1 MSESTSVQTGNF
13 AVDFLL
19 GGISAAV
26 AKTLVAPI
34 ERVKILL
41 QVQDAHKGVE
51 SGKVKKYTGIGD
63 CFSRVFKE
71 EGITA
76 FWRGNLAN
84 VIRYFPTQALN
95 FAFKDTYKQWF
106 CPYNPKTQPF
116 MFAVGNTLSGGAAG
130 ATSLLFVYPLDFART
145 RLAADIGKGMDQRQF
160 SGLADCVSKIYKT
173 DGVKGLYQ
181 GFMVSVLGIIV
192 YRGFYFGG
200 YDTARKLILNE
211 KSNFLFKFVVA
222 QTVTVGAGLA
232 SYPLDTIRRR
242 LMMQSGRGDIL
253 YKGTFDCALKI
264 FKKEGMYGFYKGA
277 LSNAI
282 RGSSGSLVL
291 VFYDYLQIWALKIMG
306 KADKVKIAK
315 KD

>member
-13 AVDFLL
+13 AVDFML
-19 GGISAAV
+19 GGISAAI

-41 QVQDAHKGVE
+41 QVQDVVKGVD

-63 CFSRVFKE
+63 CFTRVFKE

-76 FWRGNLAN
+76 FWRGNFAN

-95 FAFKDTYKQWF
+95 FAFKDTYKRWLN
-106 CPYNPKTQPF
+106 PYNPKTQPG
-116 MFAVGNTLSGGAAG
+116 MFALGNLLSGGAAG

-145 RLAADIGKGMDQRQF
+145 RLAADIGKGKETRQF
-160 SGLADCVSKIYKT
+160 TGLGDCLVKIVKS

-181 GFMVSVLGIIV
+181 GFMVSVLGIFV

-200 YDTARKLILNE
+200 YDTARKTILND
-211 KSNFLFKFVVA
+211 KSSFFFKFLVA
-222 QTVTVGAGLA
+222 QCVTVAAGLA

-242 LMMQSGRGDIL
+242 MMMQSGRGEIL
-253 YKGTFDCALKI
+253 YKGTIDCAVKI
-264 FKKEGMYGFYKGA
+264 MKKEGFNGFYKGA
-277 LSNAI
+277 LSNVI

-291 VFYDYLQIWALKIMG
+291 IFYDYLQIWAIQLMG
-306 KADKVKIAK
+306 KGDQIKIAK
-315 KD
+315 KE